1 MKNSRAKSVLN
12 DCRLELLKIRGL
24 INSYGS
30 MHTITGFLTQY
41 ALIKVSGTFEIC
53 YKTIIADYYDS
64 FSPKLQRFVSKQ
76 VREASLNATYENIT
90 KVLKLFDEVKWARLN
105 LMLQPWIR
113 RKRVPT
119 LCRTLIK
126 LEIMLHMVL

>member
-41 ALIKVSGTFEIC
+41 ALIKVSELLKFAIKQSLRITMIRFLLSC
-53 YKTIIADYYDS
+53 NVS
-64 FSPKLQRFVSKQ
+64 FQNR
-76 VREASLNATYENIT
+76 
-90 KVLKLFDEVKWARLN
+90 
-105 LMLQPWIR
+105 
-113 RKRVPT
+113 
-119 LCRTLIK
+119 
-126 LEIMLHMVL
+126 

>member
-41 ALIKVSGTFEIC
+41 ALIKV
-53 YKTIIADYYDS
+53 
-64 FSPKLQRFVSKQ
+64 VSVQ
-76 VREASLNATYENIT
+76 
-90 KVLKLFDEVKWARLN
+90 
-105 LMLQPWIR
+105 
-113 RKRVPT
+113 KR
-119 LCRTLIK
+119 IW
-126 LEIMLHMVL
+126 